1 LISICFNNVKKR
13 IIPMKTFKQYSNLA
27 LFSTLFMLTLFA
39 AGCGSSSDNAAI
51 ADPATPSTVVST
63 NPADDVT
70 TAKLNKKI
78 TALFR
83 EELDPATVDETT
95 FTLAYDANGTHVD
108 GTVSYSDNTMIFTP
122 DTDLTAA
129 TKYTATITTGVKYA
143 DGTSSLSVDYVWSF
157 TTAAE
162 TDLVAP
168 TVTSTDP
175 TGIDVPLNRSVSAL
189 FSEALDPTTVTPA
202 TFTLAYEANGTAVDG
217 TVSYASN
224 TMTFVPTINLD
235 SNTEYN
241 ATITTG
247 VTDLADNNLSLEYS
261 WNFTT
266 GTTIAA
272 GPAPVNLGTAGDF
285 VILSKSGI
293 STTGSTMI
301 TGDIGSSPVALTYI
315 TGFDLTSD
323 GDTTYR
329 KSIYVT
335 EKVYAADLTPPTPSK
350 MTTAV
355 SDMEIAYTDATGR
368 TLPDFTELGAGN
380 ISGRTL
386 VPGLYKWGTGLLITS
401 DVVLNGGANDVWI
414 FQIAKGLT
422 VNSGV
427 NITLAGG
434 ALAKNVFWQVAEEV
448 SLGTTTAFKGII
460 MSQTKIVLNTLASVD
475 GRLLAQTA
483 VTLDANV
490 VTQPAN

>member
-1 LISICFNNVKKR
+1 
-13 IIPMKTFKQYSNLA
+13 MKTFKQYSNLA
-27 LFSTLFMLTLFA
+27 LFSMLFMLTLFA
-39 AGCGSSSDNAAI
+39 AGCGSSGDNAATE
-51 ADPATPSTVVST
+51 DPATPSTVIST
-63 NPADDVT
+63 NPADGVS
-70 TAKLNKKI
+70 TAELNKKI

-83 EELDPATVDETT
+83 EALDPATVNETT
-95 FTLAYDANGTHVD
+95 FTLAYDANGTQVD
-108 GTVSYSDNTMIFTP
+108 GTVSYSDNTVIFTP
-122 DTDLTAA
+122 DTDLTAD
-129 TKYTATITTGVKYA
+129 TKYTATITTGIKNA
-143 DGTSSLSVDYVWSF
+143 DGSSPLTVNYVWRF
-157 TTAAE
+157 TTGTT
-162 TDLVAP
+162 TDTTP
-168 TVTSTDP
+168 PEVTSTDP
-175 TGIDVPLNRSVSAL
+175 TDAVIDVPLNRSVSAF

-202 TFTLAYEANGTAVDG
+202 TFTLAYDVNGTEVDG
-217 TVSYASN
+217 AVSYASN
-224 TMTFVPTINLD
+224 TMTFAPTDNLD
-235 SNTEYN
+235 INTTYT

-247 VTDLADNNLSLEYS
+247 VTDLADNNLSADKTWS
-261 WNFTT
+261 FTT
-266 GTTIAA
+266 GETVAA

-285 VILSKSGI
+285 AILSKSGI
-293 STTGSTMI
+293 STTGNTII

-315 TGFDLTSD
+315 TGFSLTSD

-335 EKVYAADLTPPTPSK
+335 GKVYAADLTPPTPSK

-355 SDMEIAYTDATGR
+355 SDMEIAYTDAAGR
-368 TLPDFTELGAGN
+368 TNPYKTELGAGD
-380 ISGRTL
+380 ISGLTL

-434 ALAKNVFWQVAEEV
+434 ALAKNVFWQVAEDV
-448 SLGTTTAFKGII
+448 SLGTTTAFKGIV